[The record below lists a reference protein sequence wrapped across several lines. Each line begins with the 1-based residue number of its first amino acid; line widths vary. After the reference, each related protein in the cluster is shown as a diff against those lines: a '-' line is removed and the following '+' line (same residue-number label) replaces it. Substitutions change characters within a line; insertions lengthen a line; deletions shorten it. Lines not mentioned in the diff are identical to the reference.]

1 MTRARPHIL
10 CVHQGGEL
18 YGSDRSFL
26 QAVQAIRSGWPD
38 AWVRVVL
45 AVDGPL
51 RPLLAQVADEVVARD
66 LCILR
71 LANPV
76 STALK
81 GTVALPWYLAQAARD
96 IARADLA
103 YINTT
108 VVADHIIA
116 ARMAPAK
123 SIIHVREIPKPR
135 AMPVIRG
142 LCLASGAGLIYN
154 SAATRDAFAMPA
166 GRRQAVIHNG
176 VDRVPDAAAPAV
188 PDTFTAERPLRIAM
202 LGRINDWKGQD
213 LLIDAAARLPADARA
228 RLRMRIVGSTFNDVR
243 EPIEALEAKIVAG
256 NLRDVVSLEP
266 FRDDPEEVYRWA
278 DLCVVPS
285 RLPEP
290 FGRVAI
296 EAMAHGRPVIAA
308 AHGGLVEIVDDAS
321 GWLFPPND
329 TDALAAILAGVIADP
344 ASLSAHAAGA
354 AQRFAGHFSSETMSE
369 RLRAVLS
376 DWIPARRV

>member
-1 MTRARPHIL
+1 MARARPHIL

-51 RPLLAQVADEVVARD
+51 RPLLAKVADEVIARD

-154 SAATRDAFAMPA
+154 SAATRDALAMPA
-166 GRRQAVIHNG
+166 GRRQAVI
-176 VDRVPDAAAPAV
+176 P
-188 PDTFTAERPLRIAM
+188 
-202 LGRINDWKGQD
+202 
-213 LLIDAAARLPADARA
+213 
-228 RLRMRIVGSTFNDVR
+228 
-243 EPIEALEAKIVAG
+243 
-256 NLRDVVSLEP
+256 
-266 FRDDPEEVYRWA
+266 
-278 DLCVVPS
+278 
-285 RLPEP
+285 
-290 FGRVAI
+290 
-296 EAMAHGRPVIAA
+296 
-308 AHGGLVEIVDDAS
+308 HGGD
-321 GWLFPPND
+321 
-329 TDALAAILAGVIADP
+329 LAPRHI
-344 ASLSAHAAGA
+344 
-354 AQRFAGHFSSETMSE
+354 
-369 RLRAVLS
+369 
-376 DWIPARRV
+376 